1 MIFSSPVFLFAFCP
15 VFFIVLFCIPRTA
28 VWAKN
33 VWIIIGSLLF
43 YAWGAGTFIV
53 VVLGTLVLDY
63 FFGRVIAQKGKYCKL
78 FVTADVAMN
87 LGILLYF
94 KYFNFFL
101 ENLNAVFS
109 RMGIEAVSFA
119 SVALPL
125 GVSFVVFQK
134 MTYCLDIARGNSKP
148 AEHYFYLVEY
158 LLLFPQIVAGPIVK
172 YSEIATQIKERLV
185 GKEDFLYGFRRFSLG
200 LFKKVWIAD
209 VVAQT
214 ADTVF
219 LAQATQLVPID
230 YAWLGALAYSFQI
243 FFDFSAYS
251 DMAIGML
258 AIMGFHIGENFNQ
271 PYTAFSVTDFWK
283 RWHIS
288 MTSWFREYL
297 YIPLGGNRKGKV
309 RTYLNLWIV
318 FLLSGFWHG
327 AAWNFIF
334 WGAYHGLLLCIERG
348 GLLKRLERVPA
359 GIRVAGTFF
368 LAMIGWIFFRVDT
381 IGQGFSYVANLFN
394 PASYTTHL
402 ASQYILTIDPREW
415 FIFAL
420 AAVICFLPAW
430 KKAYAWME
438 AKARSFPALCRA
450 GTLLLFFLSAMKVI
464 TGAISPFIYFWF

>member
-15 VFFIVLFCIPRTA
+15 VFFIVLFCIPCTA
-28 VWAKN
+28 VRAKN

-63 FFGRVIAQKGKYCKL
+63 FFGRGIAQKGKYCKL
-78 FVTADVAMN
+78 FVTADVVMN

-109 RMGIEAVSFA
+109 RMGIEAISFA
-119 SVALPL
+119 SVALP
-125 GVSFVVFQK
+125 
-134 MTYCLDIARGNSKP
+134 
-148 AEHYFYLVEY
+148 
-158 LLLFPQIVAGPIVK
+158 
-172 YSEIATQIKERLV
+172 
-185 GKEDFLYGFRRFSLG
+185 
-200 LFKKVWIAD
+200 
-209 VVAQT
+209 
-214 ADTVF
+214 
-219 LAQATQLVPID
+219 
-230 YAWLGALAYSFQI
+230 YSFQI

-258 AIMGFHIGENFNQ
+258 AIMGFHIGENFDQ
-271 PYTAFSVTDFWK
+271 PYTALSVTDFWK

-297 YIPLGGNRKGKV
+297 YIPLGGNRKGRA

-368 LAMIGWIFFRVDT
+368 LRAVAC
-381 IGQGFSYVANLFN
+381 QGVN
-394 PASYTTHL
+394 PH
-402 ASQYILTIDPREW
+402 
-415 FIFAL
+415 
-420 AAVICFLPAW
+420 AA
-430 KKAYAWME
+430 
-438 AKARSFPALCRA
+438 ARLQACTEP
-450 GTLLLFFLSAMKVI
+450 T
-464 TGAISPFIYFWF
+464 